1 MCEFKVYLDGKQV
14 AEDVIFA
21 RQESDRVIVRDII
34 GEPLSFEGTEIVE
47 VDVMTTRLIL
57 GRR

>member
-1 MCEFKVYLDGKQV
+1 LCEFKVYLDGKQV